1 MGVHTGIFRRTFII
15 IVFIS
20 VIVLIVVNKVENIYL
35 TRAEEM
41 GCNVTEIDK
50 NNFFVEEG
58 NTKFY
63 YKKNFMWLKLI
74 KYETEIPPNEEIDGG
89 VVTATVKSKNIIS
102 VFLDENGYGTA
113 SFYCGIDFSDSMFA
127 GNEFADPLWKRKESY
142 EYITGNYMSQKQL
155 TSTYERGMEIL
166 DNLKK

>member
-1 MGVHTGIFRRTFII
+1 MKKIKIRWLFII
-15 IVFIS
+15 IVFIM
-20 VIVLIVVNKVENIYL
+20 VAALIGENEVKNIYL

-89 VVTATVKSKNIIS
+89 VVTATVKSKNKIS

-113 SFYCGIDFSDSMFA
+113 SFYCGTDFSDSMFA

-166 DNLKK
+166 NNLKK